1 MSLQV
6 WLPLNGNV
14 NNQGL
19 SDVTVNGGKIFTATG
34 KLSSTAYNDTQVI
47 NIPIASLS
55 GSRTWSFCFWGYVV
69 SSAITTNW
77 TKIASIIDGN
87 SDLRIEVCPQGNYSN
102 DIYCYS
108 IHNNGGYVIT
118 SGAMASPNGSQYYNN
133 WTHFCITS
141 DGTTITKYLNGVFI
155 GTIPYDGDGVI
166 TGTFTLNNSDKI
178 YKQDV
183 RIYDHCLSPKEVAEI
198 AKGLCLHYPLN
209 NIYNCQSNKYSSPYC
224 DGYMSY
230 IGGFTRTALTDERG
244 YNYKMTYTGTGNNSW
259 KSLRVPTYSFTVG
272 KTYYYSVKIRCNK
285 WTADTLYLRASR
297 SENDWATRYIAVCST
312 SLADGKWHEYYTYQ
326 TVNETYD
333 RSGTT
338 VTSNPVL
345 EFYTGACVT
354 DGFVYDFDFDI
365 KDVQVVESNEYVPF
379 QQGEWN
385 TNVISDCSG
394 FGNDGIKTGSIN
406 WSRDTSRYSGSYEF
420 NGTDTSIKNNSDT
433 WHGGTINDKTI
444 SCWIKPSGSACGGAG
459 GIMAESASGTIMSM
473 YNSVWQFAN
482 GSSWVNYNNGGIT
495 VGEWSHHACTIKD
508 GVIKIYKNGSLIS
521 TNTNTSILT
530 TLSSSNY
537 VAVGCDFPGGDEY
550 FNGLI
555 SDFRIYST
563 ALSDSDILELYNTP
577 INIDNKGNL
586 YAYEFIEEDK
596 NNFSKQG
603 MVKNSEFI
611 DFDTAG
617 DSYTNASISSTV
629 DYANIFIEK

>member
-1 MSLQV
+1 MSLRV
-6 WLPLNGNV
+6 WLPLNGNL

-19 SDVTVNGGKIFTATG
+19 SDVVLNSGGITYTDGKIGQAANFSSSYIGITNTPITG
-34 KLSSTAYNDTQVI
+34 SIDNF
-47 NIPIASLS
+47 
-55 GSRTWSFCFWGYVV
+55 SFCFWLKTSSPSSTMCLYNGRTSIGGPCGIFIISGHLRFDDGNLHDLTYEIPSDVWEHYTITRNTSNIKLYVNGELIYTTASTAFTCTATQATIGV
-69 SSAITTNW
+69 SSTN
-77 TKIASIIDGN
+77 
-87 SDLRIEVCPQGNYSN
+87 
-102 DIYCYS
+102 
-108 IHNNGGYVIT
+108 T
-118 SGAMASPNGSQYYNN
+118 STGNGSNY
-133 WTHFCITS
+133 
-141 DGTTITKYLNGVFI
+141 FI
-155 GTIPYDGDGVI
+155 GQ
-166 TGTFTLNNSDKI
+166 LND
-178 YKQDV
+178 Y

-394 FGNDGIKTGSIN
+394 FSNDGIKTGSIN
-406 WSRDTSRYSGSYEF
+406 WNGDTSRYSGSYEF
-420 NGTDTSIKNNSDT
+420 NGTDTSIKNNSDA

-482 GSSWVNYNNGGIT
+482 GSSWVNYSNGGIT

-555 SDFRIYST
+555 SDFRIYAT
-563 ALSDSDILELYNTP
+563 ALSDADILELYNTP

-603 MVKNSEFI
+603 IAKNSDFI
-611 DFDTAG
+611 DLDTAG